1 MTENDYLLQE
11 FYKIITPNKVELFEK
26 IAAQRSKHLVIAL
39 ENIQQD
45 HNASAVMRSMDC
57 LGFQDLHLVEKNNRY
72 EFQRD
77 IALGAARW
85 LDVIQ
90 HQQEPEP
97 VLDAIEHLRNNGYKI
112 VATTPHRDAYTPQNL
127 PLDQPIA
134 LFFGAEKHGI
144 SEELQSHADYFVKIP
159 MHGFTESYN
168 VSVSAAI
175 LMSALRTRMQQENI
189 PFILSTEAQTELKIS
204 WCEKILNGG
213 SALAEKYRSEFK
225 KDF

>member
-1 MTENDYLLQE
+1 MTQNEYVLKE

-26 IAAQRSKHLVIAL
+26 IAAQRTKHIVVAL

-57 LGFQDLHLVEKNNRY
+57 LGFQELHLIEKNNRY

-90 HQQEPEP
+90 HQKEPEP
-97 VLDAIEHLRNNGYKI
+97 VLDSIQLLREKGYTI
-112 VATTPHRDAYTPQNL
+112 VATTPHKDAYNPQNL
-127 PLDQPIA
+127 PLDKPFA

-144 SEELQSHADYFVKIP
+144 SVELAKEADCFVKIP

-175 LMSALRTRMQQENI
+175 LMSAVRTRMIQENI
-189 PFILSTEAQTELKIS
+189 PFILSQEAQTELKIS

-213 SALAEKYRSEFK
+213 PALAEKYRSEFQ